1 MKESPPALAGTRPR
15 RRYQQTDPDPARG
28 EDRPFH
34 VRYVTTMND
43 VLKMMLPDVVAQ
55 PWAAADPPVPRPT
68 KSL

>member
-1 MKESPPALAGTRPR
+1 
-15 RRYQQTDPDPARG
+15 
-28 EDRPFH
+28 
-34 VRYVTTMND
+34 MND